1 MTIPEFLQTEIFRFG
16 DLAITAGDAVA
27 GGLTLIAILVAGY
40 WLIVRILPRFFKRS
54 RIDAADRRRIRLSAL
69 MALFFL
75 IALAVMRSSGI
86 NPELWRVGERVLRL
100 SLVAEVL
107 FILQL
112 ARLLDTIIELVLAR
126 KYSRRHRE
134 DGLAPARNASVARP
148 LLYTLAVLLLIQQL
162 GLNYTLFTFKSGGDV
177 VDFKLSKIIVAVAVV
192 FGARLFYWVLT
203 QLALYTYY
211 RRHRI
216 NEGSRYAA
224 NRLLAYFIYTV
235 AGLMAIEMLGV
246 RLTVIWGGAAALLVG
261 IGLGLQQT
269 FNDLICGIIL
279 LFERTV
285 EVGDVVEMDG
295 MVGSVRQI
303 GLRTSLVETRDN
315 VTVIVP
321 NSMLITEKVINWS
334 HFDDKARYK
343 LQVGVAYNSDPQ
355 LVKQLLL
362 EAVSNHDTVLAQ
374 PEPIVRLVNFGESS
388 LDFEALFWT
397 KDLLEIENIRSDIRF
412 EVERLFR
419 ENNIVIPYPQRDIWV
434 KEMPPI
440 PPYDK

>member
-1 MTIPEFLQTEIFRFG
+1 MTLPDFMQTQLFRFG
-16 DLAITAGDAVA
+16 DLIVTVGDVVA
-27 GGLTLIAILVAGY
+27 GGLALIAIMIAGY
-40 WLIVRILPRFFKRS
+40 WLMTRLLPRFFKGS
-54 RIDAADRRRIRLSAL
+54 RVDAPDRRRIRLSAIL
-69 MALFFL
+69 ALLFL
-75 IALAVMRSSGI
+75 IVMAVMRSSGI

-112 ARLLDTIIELVLAR
+112 ARLLDTMIEVILSK
-126 KYSRRHRE
+126 KYKRRHQQ
-134 DGLAPARNASVARP
+134 DGVVEARSTRVARP
-148 LLYTLAVLLLIQQL
+148 LLYTLALLLLVQQL
-162 GLNYTLFTFKSGGDV
+162 GLNFTLFSFKSGGDV
-177 VDFKLSKIIVAVAVV
+177 IEFKLSKIIIAAAVV
-192 FGARLFYWVLT
+192 FGARLIYWFIT

-235 AGLMAIEMLGV
+235 AALMALEMLGV

-321 NSMLITEKVINWS
+321 NSMLITDKVINWS
-334 HFDDKARYK
+334 HFDDKARYR
-343 LQVGVAYNSDPQ
+343 LGVGVAYGTDTQ
-355 LVKQLLL
+355 LVRQLLL
-362 EAVSNHDTVLAQ
+362 DIVNANDSILAE
-374 PEPIVRLVNFGESS
+374 PVPIVRLVEFGESS
-388 LDFEALFWT
+388 LDFEVLFWT
-397 KDLLEIENIRSDIRF
+397 RDLLEIENIRSDIRF
-412 EVERLFR
+412 EIDRLFR
-419 ENNIVIPYPQRDIWV
+419 EHQISIPFPQRDVWV
-434 KEMPPI
+434 KELPLI
-440 PPYDK
+440 PPADK

>member
-16 DLAITAGDAVA
+16 DLIVTVGDAVS
-27 GGLTLIAILVAGY
+27 GGLTLFAILAAGY
-40 WLIVRILPRFFKRS
+40 WLIVRVLPRFFKRS
-54 RIDAADRRRIRLSAL
+54 RIDAADRRRITLSAL

-75 IALAVMRSSGI
+75 ITLAVMRSSGI

-162 GLNYTLFTFKSGGDV
+162 GLNYTLFTFKSGGNV

-295 MVGSVRQI
+295 MVGSVKQI

-321 NSMLITEKVINWS
+321 NSMLITDKVINWS

-362 EAVSNHDTVLAQ
+362 EAVSNHDTVLAN
-374 PEPIVRLVNFGESS
+374 PAPIVRLVNFGESS

-412 EVERLFR
+412 EIERLFR
-419 ENNIVIPYPQRDIWV
+419 ENNIVIPYPQRDVWV

>member
-16 DLAITAGDAVA
+16 DLAVTAGDAVA

-134 DGLAPARNASVARP
+134 NDLAPARNAGVARP

-162 GLNYTLFTFKSGGDV
+162 GLNYTLFTFKSGGNV

-203 QLALYTYY
+203 QLALHTYY

-419 ENNIVIPYPQRDIWV
+419 ENNIVIPYPQRDVWV

-440 PPYDK
+440 PPADK

>member
-1 MTIPEFLQTEIFRFG
+1 M
-16 DLAITAGDAVA
+16 
-27 GGLTLIAILVAGY
+27 
-40 WLIVRILPRFFKRS
+40 
-54 RIDAADRRRIRLSAL
+54 
-69 MALFFL
+69 
-75 IALAVMRSSGI
+75 
-86 NPELWRVGERVLRL
+86 
-100 SLVAEVL
+100 
-107 FILQL
+107 
-112 ARLLDTIIELVLAR
+112 
-126 KYSRRHRE
+126 
-134 DGLAPARNASVARP
+134 
-148 LLYTLAVLLLIQQL
+148 
-162 GLNYTLFTFKSGGDV
+162 
-177 VDFKLSKIIVAVAVV
+177 SKIIVAVAVV

-203 QLALYTYY
+203 QLALHTYY

-303 GLRTSLVETRDN
+303 GLRTSMVETRDN

-334 HFDDKARYK
+334 HFDDKARYT

-374 PEPIVRLVNFGESS
+374 PAPIVRLVNFGDSS

-412 EVERLFR
+412 EIERLFR
-419 ENNIVIPYPQRDIWV
+419 ENNIVIPYPQRDVWV

>member
-1 MTIPEFLQTEIFRFG
+1 MTIPDFLQTDIFRFG
-16 DLAITAGDAVA
+16 DLVVTVGDAVA
-27 GGLTLIAILVAGY
+27 GGLTFIAIFLAGY
-40 WLIVRILPRFFKRS
+40 WLIVRVLPRFFKRS

-69 MALFFL
+69 TALFFL

-86 NPELWRVGERVLRL
+86 NPELWRVGDRVLRL

-295 MVGSVRQI
+295 MVGSVKQI

-343 LQVGVAYNSDPQ
+343 LLVGVAYNSDPQ

-362 EAVSNHDTVLAQ
+362 EAVSNHDTVLAH
-374 PEPIVRLVNFGESS
+374 PAPIIRLVNFGESS

-397 KDLLEIENIRSDIRF
+397 KDMLEIENIRSDIRF
-412 EVERLFR
+412 EIERLFR
-419 ENNIVIPYPQRDIWV
+419 ENNIVIPYPQRDVWV

-440 PPYDK
+440 PPFDK

>member
-16 DLAITAGDAVA
+16 DLAVTAGDAMA
-27 GGLTLIAILVAGY
+27 GGLTLIAILAAGY
-40 WLIVRILPRFFKRS
+40 WLIVRVLPRFFKRS
-54 RIDAADRRRIRLSAL
+54 RIDAADRRRITLSAL

-75 IALAVMRSSGI
+75 ITLAVMRSSGI

-162 GLNYTLFTFKSGGDV
+162 GLNYTLFTFKSGGNV

-235 AGLMAIEMLGV
+235 TGLMAIEMLGV

-295 MVGSVRQI
+295 MVGSVKQI

-321 NSMLITEKVINWS
+321 NSMLITDKVINWS

-362 EAVSNHDTVLAQ
+362 EAVSNHDTVLAN
-374 PEPIVRLVNFGESS
+374 PAPIVRLVNFGESS

-412 EVERLFR
+412 EIERLFR
-419 ENNIVIPYPQRDIWV
+419 ENNIVIPYPQRDVWV

>member
-1 MTIPEFLQTEIFRFG
+1 M
-16 DLAITAGDAVA
+16 
-27 GGLTLIAILVAGY
+27 
-40 WLIVRILPRFFKRS
+40 
-54 RIDAADRRRIRLSAL
+54 
-69 MALFFL
+69 
-75 IALAVMRSSGI
+75 
-86 NPELWRVGERVLRL
+86 
-100 SLVAEVL
+100 
-107 FILQL
+107 
-112 ARLLDTIIELVLAR
+112 
-126 KYSRRHRE
+126 
-134 DGLAPARNASVARP
+134 
-148 LLYTLAVLLLIQQL
+148 LYTLALLSLIQQL
-162 GLNYTLFTFKSGGDV
+162 GLNYTLFTFKSGDNL

-203 QLALYTYY
+203 QLALHTYY

-334 HFDDKARYK
+334 HFNDKERYR
-343 LQVGVAYNSDPQ
+343 LQVSVAIHDPQ

-362 EAVSNHDTVLAQ
+362 NAVSNHDTA
-374 PEPIVRLVNFGESS
+374 P
-388 LDFEALFWT
+388 ALPAPMRTAGLHSVCAFFLT
-397 KDLLEIENIRSDIRF
+397 LRGAF
-412 EVERLFR
+412 
-419 ENNIVIPYPQRDIWV
+419 P
-434 KEMPPI
+434 
-440 PPYDK
+440 DKRPVGNRKCQKRCPL